1 MSIRGDLSEKD
12 QDEYFESQISAV
24 RGQQVFFDVFP
35 FYISW
40 FATAMLMVE
49 RKYGRSA
56 TCMLIFA
63 LGYLEFQV
71 RVQYG
76 STDSVLTAVF
86 DSCFPKT
93 WTIGQSCQVAR
104 GALPIFLMLLVTALD
119 LSLDAKAR
127 DEDRFENLKICLA
140 HQEKILEMC

>member
-1 MSIRGDLSEKD
+1 MKEQLSLRGDLSEKE
-12 QDEYFESQISAV
+12 QDEFFEAQISAV

-63 LGYLEFQV
+63 QGYLEFQV
-71 RVQYG
+71 RV
-76 STDSVLTAVF
+76 
-86 DSCFPKT
+86 
-93 WTIGQSCQVAR
+93 
-104 GALPIFLMLLVTALD
+104 
-119 LSLDAKAR
+119 
-127 DEDRFENLKICLA
+127 
-140 HQEKILEMC
+140 